1 MPPKM
6 EPLHPFSV
14 ARTRAEAVE
23 IEELVNDLRE
33 YLSDREDAD
42 HNGERFIPNE
52 EMRLL
57 IRLNELFPEQP

>member
-1 MPPKM
+1 MSD
-6 EPLHPFSV
+6 LHPFAV
-14 ARTRAEAVE
+14 ARTQAEAAEV
-23 IEELVNDLRE
+23 EELVNDLRE

-57 IRLNELFPEQP
+57 IRLNELFPALP